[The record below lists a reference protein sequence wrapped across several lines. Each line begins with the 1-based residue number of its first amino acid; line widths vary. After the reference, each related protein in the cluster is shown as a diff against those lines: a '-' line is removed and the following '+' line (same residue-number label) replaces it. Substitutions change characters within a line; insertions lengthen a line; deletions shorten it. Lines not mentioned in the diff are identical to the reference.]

1 MKHANPESP
10 HLLPT
15 VKKSSRSRAPKVN
28 RKLSS
33 TQPIPIPDSNGIVR
47 IRITKQVLPGGCI
60 LHLPPPWAW
69 NWRELVERRLAAA
82 ESADSGD
89 NAA

>member
-15 VKKSSRSRAPKVN
+15 VKKSSRSRAAKVN
-28 RKLSS
+28 RKHSS
-33 TQPIPIPDSNGIVR
+33 TQPIPMPDSNGIVR
-47 IRITKQVLPGGCI
+47 FRVTKQVLPGGCV
-60 LHLPPPWAW
+60 LHLPPPWCW
-69 NWRELVERRLAAA
+69 NLRELVEKWMAAA
-82 ESADSGD
+82 ESASNGD